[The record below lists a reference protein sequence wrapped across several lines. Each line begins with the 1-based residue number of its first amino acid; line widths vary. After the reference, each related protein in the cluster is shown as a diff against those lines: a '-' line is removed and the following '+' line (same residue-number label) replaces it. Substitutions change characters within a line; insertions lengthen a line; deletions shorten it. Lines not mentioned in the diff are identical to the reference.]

1 MSLKVTFTEEIRN
14 AKFRFL
20 CSEKEVQPT
29 NVGSQQTEGATI
41 TKILT
46 VKEME
51 LLSFWLFVSMAQEI
65 FIIVEAYMEVHIHFQ
80 SLVIDIF
87 DTTSFSP
94 QAIIRGGF
102 RTQPNIC
109 DGGFLWKQL
118 AVFSREPFSQKNFF
132 VYVWLRFKYSCDIVE
147 WQ

>member
-14 AKFRFL
+14 TKFRFL

-51 LLSFWLFVSMAQEI
+51 LLSF
-65 FIIVEAYMEVHIHFQ
+65 
-80 SLVIDIF
+80 
-87 DTTSFSP
+87 
-94 QAIIRGGF
+94 
-102 RTQPNIC
+102 
-109 DGGFLWKQL
+109 
-118 AVFSREPFSQKNFF
+118 
-132 VYVWLRFKYSCDIVE
+132 
-147 WQ
+147 